1 MDETPFLICEK
12 NRETEIDFK
21 LLCFIQK
28 NSKSKIIVKV
38 ATIESIDKVL
48 NNIKERFSLKM
59 FPCHSL

>member
-1 MDETPFLICEK
+1 MDEKPFLICEK
-12 NRETEIDFK
+12 KRETEIDFK

>member
-1 MDETPFLICEK
+1 MDETPSLIREK
-12 NRETEIDFK
+12 KRETEIDFK

-28 NSKSKIIVKV
+28 NSKSKITEKV

>member
-12 NRETEIDFK
+12 KRETEIDFK